1 MLQWRFFSSFF
12 FFLYGFFL
20 YFFFISCSLYL
31 MLSFRD
37 VENIGGFLV
46 RSVSSCLEQ
55 VPATSTRP
63 VCSRQWDPGLYIAG
77 GWP

>member
-1 MLQWRFFSSFF
+1 
-12 FFLYGFFL
+12 
-20 YFFFISCSLYL
+20 
-31 MLSFRD
+31 MLSFLD

-77 GWP
+77 GWPWACMQRAISLPVYAAGFEP